1 MVDRRRAIALRY
13 REGRDHA
20 PRLTAKGQGEVAD
33 RIIAVAKAAGVPM
46 HEDRDLVQLLGAL
59 QLDAE
64 IPPTLYRAMAEV
76 LAHVYRANAKSAL
89 RR

>member
-1 MVDRRRAIALRY
+1 MADRRRAIALRY

-20 PRLTAKGQGEVAD
+20 PRLTAKGQGEIAD
-33 RIIAVAKAAGVPM
+33 RIIALARANGVPL

-76 LAHVYRANAKSAL
+76 LAHVYRANAKASA
-89 RR
+89 R

>member
-1 MVDRRRAIALRY
+1 VADRRRAIALRY

-20 PRLTAKGQGEVAD
+20 PRLTAKGQGEIAD
-33 RIIAVAKAAGVPM
+33 RIIALARANGVPL

-76 LAHVYRANAKSAL
+76 LAHVYRANAKASA
-89 RR
+89 R